1 MLPAS
6 LPPLIVLTGPTGV
19 GKTALSLRLCTQFG
33 GEVVSADSRQ
43 VYRGMNVG
51 TAKADAAERSLVPH
65 HLLDI
70 RNPDEVLTAAEYQQL
85 AFAAIAD
92 IHRRGRIPVLVG
104 GTILYVRAVVAGLR
118 IPAAPPDPEL
128 RAELEAVLASQ
139 GLDALVRRLQEV
151 DPAAA
156 AVVDLRNP
164 RRVLRA
170 LEIFLTTGQ
179 SKVELEGAAPPP
191 YRILLVALTRD
202 RAELHRRIDARV
214 EEMVAHGLVEETRRL
229 LEAGYSPKLPAMT
242 SLGYREI
249 TAYLGGE
256 MSLADAVARIQIE
269 THRYVRHQ
277 MTWLRKLPGVHWFDL
292 DRTAPEVVEEFVAAW
307 WAADA
312 RRPPATSRRSSGE
325 PNFQG

>member
-1 MLPAS
+1 MSSPSDRPTLPPSS
-6 LPPLIVLTGPTGV
+6 LPPLVVVIGPTGV
-19 GKTALSLRLCTQFG
+19 GKTALSLRLCTRFG

-43 VYRGMNVG
+43 VYRGMDVG
-51 TAKADAAERSLVPH
+51 TAKATAAERAVVPH

-85 AFAAIAD
+85 AYGTIGD
-92 IHRRGRIPVLVG
+92 IQRRGRVPVLVG
-104 GTILYVRAVVAGLR
+104 GTILYVRAVVEGLR

-128 RAELEAVLASQ
+128 RAALEAELATA
-139 GLDALVRRLQEV
+139 GLGALVRRLQEV

-156 AVVDLRNP
+156 AVVDLHNP

-191 YRILLVALTRD
+191 YRVLLLALTRD
-202 RAELHRRIDARV
+202 RAELHRRIDVRV
-214 EEMVAHGLVEETRRL
+214 EEMVAQGLVEETRRL
-229 LEAGYSPKLPAMT
+229 LAAGYSPTLPAMT

-249 TAYLGGE
+249 TAYLAGAL
-256 MSLADAVARIQIE
+256 SLAEAVARIKVE

-292 DRTAPEVVEEFVAAW
+292 DRTAPEEVEEFVAGW
-307 WAADA
+307 FS
-312 RRPPATSRRSSGE
+312 P
-325 PNFQG
+325 FV

>member
-1 MLPAS
+1 L
-6 LPPLIVLTGPTGV
+6 LVLTGPTGV
-19 GKTALSLRLCTQFG
+19 GKTALSLRLCSRFG

-43 VYRGMNVG
+43 VYRGMDVG
-51 TAKADAAERSLVPH
+51 TAKATPAERAAVPH

-85 AFAAIAD
+85 AYSTIAD
-92 IHRRGRIPVLVG
+92 IHRRGRVPMLVG
-104 GTILYVRAVVAGLR
+104 GTLLYVRAVVEGLR
-118 IPAAPPDPEL
+118 IPAAPPDAEL
-128 RAELEAVLASQ
+128 RAALEAELAAA
-139 GLDALVRRLQEV
+139 GLDSLVRRLQEV
-151 DPAAA
+151 DPASA

-191 YRILLVALTRD
+191 YRILLLALTRD

-214 EEMVAHGLVEETRRL
+214 EEMVAQGLVQETRRL
-229 LEAGYSPKLPAMT
+229 LAAGYSSTLPAMT

-249 TAYLGGE
+249 TAYLGDE
-256 MSLADAVARIQIE
+256 MSLADAVARIKIE

-277 MTWLRKLPGVHWFDL
+277 MTWLRKLPDVCWFDL
-292 DRTAPEVVEEFVAAW
+292 DRTAPEEIEECVAGWFLTFV
-307 WAADA
+307 
-312 RRPPATSRRSSGE
+312 
-325 PNFQG
+325 

>member
-1 MLPAS
+1 
-6 LPPLIVLTGPTGV
+6 LIVLTGPTGV
-19 GKTALSLRLCTQFG
+19 GKTALSLRLCTRFG

-43 VYRGMNVG
+43 VYRGMDVG
-51 TAKADAAERSLVPH
+51 TAKATVAERAVVPH

-85 AFAAIAD
+85 AYATIDD
-92 IHRRGRIPVLVG
+92 IHRRGCLPMLVG
-104 GTILYVRAVVAGLR
+104 GTILYVRAVAAGLR

-128 RAELEAVLASQ
+128 RAALEAELATR
-139 GLDALVRRLQEV
+139 GLAALVRRLQEV

-156 AVVDLRNP
+156 RVVDLRNP

-191 YRILLVALTRD
+191 YRTLLLALTRD

-214 EEMVAHGLVEETRRL
+214 EEMVAQGLVEETQRL
-229 LEAGYSPKLPAMT
+229 LTAGCAPNLPAMT

-249 TAYLGGE
+249 TAYLAGE
-256 MSLADAVARIQIE
+256 MSLADAVARLKIE

-277 MTWLRKLPGVHWFDL
+277 MTWLRKLPEVHWFDL
-292 DRTAPEVVEEFVAAW
+292 DRTAPEEIEGFVAGW
-307 WAADA
+307 LEKPGTQA
-312 RRPPATSRRSSGE
+312 RGSS
-325 PNFQG
+325 PWLIA